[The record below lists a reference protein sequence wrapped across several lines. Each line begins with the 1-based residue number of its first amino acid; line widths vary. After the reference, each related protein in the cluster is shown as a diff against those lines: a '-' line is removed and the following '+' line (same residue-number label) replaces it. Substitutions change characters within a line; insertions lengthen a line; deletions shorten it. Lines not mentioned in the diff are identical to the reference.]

1 MTVHAAGA
9 CTLLWVRR
17 RTAVSGPGLCGP
29 RASLGGEGD
38 AWQRNAVLFGTRGR
52 RLLLQEKGNRE
63 SIRRQRSPLRE
74 KWGAGH
80 AKTGAGQGLPMLL
93 AGSAGLCQRNLCKK
107 NSSCK
112 AARSYTLAPPFI
124 QYPSA
129 ALLGKRKSPFSCL
142 SARRDSL
149 PNFHETAR
157 VSIRQTVWSLCLVT
171 LGELPKGS

>member
-1 MTVHAAGA
+1 MG
-9 CTLLWVRR
+9 
-17 RTAVSGPGLCGP
+17 TAQDGSLRPGTGRAQSFPWGRGGCVAEKRCALC
-29 RASLGGEGD
+29 
-38 AWQRNAVLFGTRGR
+38 TRGR
-52 RLLLQEKGNRE
+52 RLLLQEKGDRE

-80 AKTGAGQGLPMLL
+80 AKTGAGQGRPMLL